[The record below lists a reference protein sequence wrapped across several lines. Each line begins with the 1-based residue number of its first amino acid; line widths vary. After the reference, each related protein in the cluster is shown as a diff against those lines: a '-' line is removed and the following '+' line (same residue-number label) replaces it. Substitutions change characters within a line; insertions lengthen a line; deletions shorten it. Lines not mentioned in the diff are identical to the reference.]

1 MTSTRERLV
10 RLSLIPAFW
19 ICYLEWPGHSGFA
32 GEIMWQI
39 LTQNP
44 LDVKTLLHPVIL
56 FGLLGQLLL
65 LISLGTNGKWSR
77 WLRWGLLPMALIC
90 ALVLLAGVLSGNE
103 KMILFQV
110 PFWLL
115 AGILVFK
122 K

>member
-1 MTSTRERLV
+1 
-10 RLSLIPAFW
+10 
-19 ICYLEWPGHSGFA
+19 
-32 GEIMWQI
+32 MWQI